1 MHKPTYIFI
10 SAYSKVHS
18 LFQTWTNLQI
28 PKEVQGLGNSS
39 VNREPRILLT
49 KNICNQPPKWV
60 ITYVTECE
68 TSKSKKWQIHLFLK
82 NQNIILKNLLLTYLP
97 SSKIRNLCFHCN
109 SWCYCKLL
117 SHLKNL
123 PPDFRCFFFNNFLIK
138 NFTDNPKL
146 RVIRTMFLDFS
157 PLSCVFICL

>member
-1 MHKPTYIFI
+1 MTETNNVQKETKTKSFDFLLTSSLPFQNTDMHKPTYILI
-10 SAYSKVHS
+10 SAYSKIHS
-18 LFQTWTNLQI
+18 LFQTWANLQI
-28 PKEVQGLGNSS
+28 PKEVQGLGTSS

-49 KNICNQPPKWV
+49 RNICNQPPKGV
-60 ITYVTECE
+60 IKYVTECE
-68 TSKSKKWQIHLFLK
+68 TGKSKKWQIHLFLK

-123 PPDFRCFFFNNFLIK
+123 PPVLFQ
-138 NFTDNPKL
+138 
-146 RVIRTMFLDFS
+146 MFL
-157 PLSCVFICL
+157 LQ